1 MIEIG
6 FTDRLM
12 HAWNAF
18 SNWEQRSPNLSQQY
32 GLTQSFRP
40 DRNNLR
46 ITNERSIIASILTR
60 MAMDVASIDLL
71 HVRLDEDKRFLEEID
86 SGLNN
91 CLTVEANLDQA
102 ARAFRQDIAQ
112 TLFDEGAAAI
122 VPVDTTLNPN
132 VTGGYD
138 ILTLRVGK
146 ITEWMP
152 KHIKVDLY
160 NEEKGKRQQIVIP
173 KKMAAIVEN
182 PLYSVMNEPNSTLQR
197 LIKALNTMDMVDEK
211 NAQGKLDLIIQL
223 PYTIKSEARQQQA
236 EKRRKDIEFQLTG
249 SKYGIAYTDA
259 TEKVTQLNRPVE
271 NNLLQKVEY
280 LTKLLYSQL
289 GLTEE
294 IMSGTADER
303 AMLNYNNRT
312 IEPVVTAIVE
322 AMRRT
327 FLTKTA
333 RSQRQSIV
341 ATRNPF
347 RLVPVDQIAEIA
359 DKFTRNEIM
368 TANEIRSVIG
378 MRPADD
384 PKADELRNSNMP
396 QAEDSGLVDETQYED
411 PAQLE

>member
-1 MIEIG
+1 
-6 FTDRLM
+6 M

-18 SNWEQRSPNLSQQY
+18 SNWEQRSPSLSQQY

-40 DRNNLR
+40 DRNSLR

-71 HVRLDEDKRFLEEID
+71 HVRLDEDKRFLEEIN

-112 TLFDEGAAAI
+112 TLFDEGVAAI

-173 KKMAAIVEN
+173 KKIAAIVEN

-197 LIKALNTMDMVDEK
+197 LIKALNTMDMMDEK

-303 AMLNYNNRT
+303 SMLNYNNRT

-333 RSQRQSIV
+333 RAQRQSIV

-396 QAEDSGLVDETQYED
+396 QEEDSGLTDEQQYED

>member
-40 DRNNLR
+40 DRNSLR

-71 HVRLDEDKRFLEEID
+71 HVRLDEDKRFIEEIN

-112 TLFDEGAAAI
+112 TLFDEGVAAI

-197 LIKALNTMDMVDEK
+197 LIKALNTMDMMDEK

-303 AMLNYNNRT
+303 SMLNYNNRT

-333 RSQRQSIV
+333 RAQRQSIV

-396 QAEDSGLVDETQYED
+396 QEEDSGLTDEQQYED

>member
-32 GLTQSFRP
+32 GIVQSFRP
-40 DRNNLR
+40 DRNTLR

-112 TLFDEGAAAI
+112 TLFDEGVAAI

-197 LIKALNTMDMVDEK
+197 LIRALNTMDTMDEK

-236 EKRRKDIEFQLTG
+236 EKRLKDIEFQLTG

-280 LTKLLYSQL
+280 LTKMLYSQL

-396 QAEDSGLVDETQYED
+396 QEEDSGLVGENEYEE

>member
-1 MIEIG
+1 
-6 FTDRLM
+6 M

-40 DRNNLR
+40 DRNNFR

-112 TLFDEGAAAI
+112 TLFDEGVAAI

-197 LIKALNTMDMVDEK
+197 LIRALNTMDTMDEK

-280 LTKLLYSQL
+280 LTKMLYSQL

-396 QAEDSGLVDETQYED
+396 QEEDSGLVGENEYEE

>member
-1 MIEIG
+1 
-6 FTDRLM
+6 M

-40 DRNNLR
+40 DRNSLR

-71 HVRLDEDKRFLEEID
+71 HVRLDEDKRFLEEIN

-112 TLFDEGAAAI
+112 TLFDEGVAAI

-197 LIKALNTMDMVDEK
+197 LIKALNTMDMMDEK

-303 AMLNYNNRT
+303 SMLNYNNRT

-333 RSQRQSIV
+333 RAQKQSIV

-396 QAEDSGLVDETQYED
+396 QEEDSGLTDEQQYED

>member
-1 MIEIG
+1 
-6 FTDRLM
+6 M

-71 HVRLDEDKRFLEEID
+71 HVRLDEDKRFLEEIN

-112 TLFDEGAAAI
+112 TLFDEGVAAI

-152 KHIKVDLY
+152 KHIKVNLY

-197 LIKALNTMDMVDEK
+197 LIKALNTMDMMDEK

-303 AMLNYNNRT
+303 SMLNYNNRT

-333 RSQRQSIV
+333 RAQRQSIV

-396 QAEDSGLVDETQYED
+396 QEEDSGLTDEQQYED

>member
-1 MIEIG
+1 
-6 FTDRLM
+6 M

-32 GLTQSFRP
+32 GIVQSFRP

-71 HVRLDEDKRFLEEID
+71 HVRLDDDKRFLEEID

-112 TLFDEGAAAI
+112 TLFDEGVAAI

-197 LIKALNTMDMVDEK
+197 LIRALNTMDTMDEK

-280 LTKLLYSQL
+280 LTKMLYSQL

-396 QAEDSGLVDETQYED
+396 QEEDSGLVGENEYEE

>member
-1 MIEIG
+1 
-6 FTDRLM
+6 M

-40 DRNNLR
+40 DRNTLR

-112 TLFDEGAAAI
+112 TLFDEGVAAI

-160 NEEKGKRQQIVIP
+160 NEDKGKRQQIVIP

-197 LIKALNTMDMVDEK
+197 LIRALNTMDTMDEK

-280 LTKLLYSQL
+280 LTKMLYSQL

-396 QAEDSGLVDETQYED
+396 QEEDSGLVGENEYEE

>member
-32 GLTQSFRP
+32 GIVQSFRP
-40 DRNNLR
+40 DRNTLR

-71 HVRLDEDKRFLEEID
+71 HVRLDDDKRFLEEID

-112 TLFDEGAAAI
+112 TLFDEGVAAI

-173 KKMAAIVEN
+173 KKMVAIVEN

-197 LIKALNTMDMVDEK
+197 LIRALNTMDTMDEK

-280 LTKLLYSQL
+280 LTKMLYSQL

-396 QAEDSGLVDETQYED
+396 QEEDSGLVGENEYEE

>member
-1 MIEIG
+1 
-6 FTDRLM
+6 M

-40 DRNNLR
+40 DRNSLR

-112 TLFDEGAAAI
+112 TLFDEGVAAI

-197 LIKALNTMDMVDEK
+197 LIKALNTMDMMDEK

-396 QAEDSGLVDETQYED
+396 QEEDSGLVGESEYEE

>member
-32 GLTQSFRP
+32 GIVQSFRP
-40 DRNNLR
+40 DRNTLR

-112 TLFDEGAAAI
+112 TLFDEGVAAI

-197 LIKALNTMDMVDEK
+197 LIRALNTMDTMDEK

-280 LTKLLYSQL
+280 LTKMLYSQL

-378 MRPADD
+378 MRPAED

-396 QAEDSGLVDETQYED
+396 QEEDSGLVGENEYEE